1 MTPVFPQ
8 TLIIESAGEPAA
20 RDRVVRESL
29 EDRGYRVVEI
39 THDRPIDEQVA
50 DYTDVF
56 GEE

>member
-1 MTPVFPQ
+1 
-8 TLIIESAGEPAA
+8 LIIESAGEPAA